1 MLSCLNTGR
10 CGEVKGEGTCWKA
23 GRWLQLESTETP
35 SRSRNMG
42 LEFIDELDAA
52 ADAGYELDAEE
63 RDIEQEVM
71 DLMELDQQLEQMED
85 ERLRGTKRV
94 FFEEG

>member
-1 MLSCLNTGR
+1 
-10 CGEVKGEGTCWKA
+10 
-23 GRWLQLESTETP
+23 
-35 SRSRNMG
+35 MG
-42 LEFIDELDAA
+42 LEFMDELDAA